1 MLNHMIYRIKSFKK
15 TFLTSDWNIEIK
27 PYSPMHT
34 DEFYR
39 QRGWMESRQDYLLYR
54 EKENF
59 FDAIT
64 NNRHEEI
71 SDFIINNPE
80 LLESCNDRGLTP
92 LMHAVASK
100 NHDAMKIL
108 LSNGA
113 NATVADSDG
122 WTAYSW
128 AVFIQDREA
137 QKILSG
143 YTSVLISSCDVN
155 GAVFGM
161 SII

>member
-1 MLNHMIYRIKSFKK
+1 MLNHMIHKIKSFKK
-15 TFLTSDWNIEIK
+15 ILLTSDCNIEIK
-27 PYSPMHT
+27 PYSPMHN

-39 QRGWMESRQDYLLYR
+39 QRGWIKSSQDYLQDK
-54 EKENF
+54 EKEDF
-59 FDAIT
+59 FDAIS

-71 SDFIINNPE
+71 SDFIINNQE

-100 NHDAMKIL
+100 NHDAMKML
-108 LSNGA
+108 LSNGV
-113 NATVADSDG
+113 NATIADSDG

-137 QKILSG
+137 QKILSR
-143 YTSVLISSCDVN
+143 YTSVLINSRDVS
-155 GAVFGM
+155 GVVFGM